1 MNLGWLGWVENNQ
14 IPVLRDMGLQIWW
27 IGGGA
32 KGSTCC
38 GVRKDRAGPD
48 SPEAQWCNTSDCEA
62 CVNRVDVKTA
72 PPTTASAVG
81 NIRFRCGHEGGNVW
95 NVQAAHRPHRRGG
108 AGVAG
113 WHAGDAVWAVKKCR

>member
-32 KGSTCC
+32 TGSTCC
-38 GVRKDRAGPD
+38 GVRKDCAGPN

-72 PPTTASAVG
+72 PRRPQQSEISGSDVVMKGETYGMCRQRTGPT
-81 NIRFRCGHEGGNVW
+81 
-95 NVQAAHRPHRRGG
+95 
-108 AGVAG
+108 AGVG
-113 WHAGDAVWAVKKCR
+113 RVSRDGMRVMLSGL